1 MQDGWKAW
9 KKALKQ
15 SNQLDDAGFED
26 EAARAAAK
34 MVADAHKNFG
44 SKGKGKG
51 KKAAAADEDEA
62 EPFSLLHKVC
72 RCLYVLP
79 AAEPFGAWLVCDDT
93 CLYVLITAEP

>member
-1 MQDGWKAW
+1 MDNSLTTPWCLQDGWKAW

-15 SNQLDDAGFED
+15 SNQLDDEGFED

-62 EPFSLLHKVC
+62 EPFSLLHKVRRRLC
-72 RCLYVLP
+72 VLP
-79 AAEPFGAWLVCDDT
+79 NMLLNSTVPC
-93 CLYVLITAEP
+93 